1 MDPEC
6 AGTLANYNN
15 IMRAINYHQ
24 DQIPIL
30 QNDVVNMLSEVNRCN
45 KQLSCRAVG
54 GARHKRS
61 TKRVK
66 SNYRTRNKSRRNHI
80 RRKQRR

>member
-1 MDPEC
+1 
-6 AGTLANYNN
+6 
-15 IMRAINYHQ
+15 MRAINYHQ

-30 QNDVVNMLSEVNRCN
+30 QNDVVNMLSEVNRCRL
-45 KQLSCRAVG
+45 QCRREG

-61 TKRVK
+61 TKRFK
-66 SNYRTRNKSRRNHI
+66 SNYRSRNKSRRNHS